1 MVSEGCVMGLCTVCE
16 SGVSVCFFYRFAKRL
31 WKFREGRVKAL

>member
-16 SGVSVCFFYRFAKRL
+16 SGVSVCFLSVCEKVV
-31 WKFREGRVKAL
+31 EVP